1 MYKLIKEHK
10 VGKKFVVAECWT
22 YLDVQMLMLYHLVRL
37 FLRCIDVCQSLGQWS
52 TLNALFE
59 FIIGGWDKQ
68 LKIRNVFNT
77 TLNKKHDSIMIVP
90 ISTDSYYTHCTNS
103 GKQLTDIRLLNRI
116 SSYFFTFS
124 FSDKVQHVQQPR
136 LGFLRVEFYEKI
148 KMRWENKKKTIRLV
162 PTR

>member
-1 MYKLIKEHK
+1 M
-10 VGKKFVVAECWT
+10 
-22 YLDVQMLMLYHLVRL
+22 
-37 FLRCIDVCQSLGQWS
+37 
-52 TLNALFE
+52 
-59 FIIGGWDKQ
+59 
-68 LKIRNVFNT
+68 

-136 LGFLRVEFYEKI
+136 LDFLWYVG
-148 KMRWENKKKTIRLV
+148 
-162 PTR
+162 